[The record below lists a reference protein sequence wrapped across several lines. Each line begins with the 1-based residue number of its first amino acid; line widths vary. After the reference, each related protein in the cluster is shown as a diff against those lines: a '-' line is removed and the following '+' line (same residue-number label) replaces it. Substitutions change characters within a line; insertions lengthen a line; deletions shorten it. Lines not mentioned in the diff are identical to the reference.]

1 MIIQCDKCSTK
12 FRLDDSRITANGVR
26 VRCTKCQN
34 VFVVTP
40 PPQAEEVQVEEV
52 FGSKQG
58 EKSLDPSFTGAPNI
72 PKPES
77 RPDLNLKFDFER
89 PPDEEDLA
97 SSERTAEASDE
108 DERDPFEF
116 KFSSSEIA
124 EKETPK
130 GLADDNDEGF
140 QFKPE
145 ESGKAALDFDFNFDD
160 AGKTADETAPGKES
174 APSDDWDLGSGTGSE
189 DEEDEREDAGKV
201 KASPISAAA
210 YARDSMASAPK
221 AEPLAEKDDYDAEVE
236 KEFSDVLTKS
246 IEKDADLGLDEG
258 EDDANLKAAVR
269 ATKSRPGKKAILIA
283 VIVFIIGAVIVYSS
297 GIIDS
302 ITKSILPG
310 SEPPAKVVEIETI
323 NGYFAENVLFG
334 KVFVIEAKIRNI
346 SEAPQEIKSVTGI
359 LYDSRGEKVA
369 SKSVSPGRVVSQDDL
384 KNLSKEDLLKQFK
397 DATGGTIPSKAE
409 VPVMVLFTEAPAET
423 VEYGLDII
431 R

>member
-40 PPQAEEVQVEEV
+40 PPPAEEVQAEEA
-52 FGSKQG
+52 FGAKQPAKDA
-58 EKSLDPSFTGAPNI
+58 EPSFAGSPSA

-77 RPDLNLKFDFER
+77 KPDLNLKFDFER
-89 PPDEEDLA
+89 PPDEEDTSAGA
-97 SSERTAEASDE
+97 SSSSEG
-108 DERDPFEF
+108 ERDPFDF
-116 KFSSSEIA
+116 KFPSDETSEMEKGPEDSS
-124 EKETPK
+124 
-130 GLADDNDEGF
+130 GGDEGF

-145 ESGKAALDFDFNFDD
+145 ESGKTSLDFDFNLDD
-160 AGKTADETAPGKES
+160 AGKSPDEDAPGEEGAS
-174 APSDDWDLGSGTGSE
+174 SGDWGLGDDSS
-189 DEEDEREDAGKV
+189 EDEREDAGKV
-201 KASPISAAA
+201 QASPISAAA
-210 YARDSMASAPK
+210 YARDAKAPAPTSDPSAETEEDETG
-221 AEPLAEKDDYDAEVE
+221 AE

-246 IEKDADLGLDEG
+246 LEKDLDLGLNED
-258 EDDANLKAAVR
+258 EDDANLKAAV
-269 ATKSRPGKKAILIA
+269 ASAKPKPGKKAILIA
-283 VIVFIIGAVIVYSS
+283 ILIFIIGAIVVYSS

-310 SEPPAKVVEIETI
+310 SEPAAKVVEIETI
-323 NGYFAENVLFG
+323 NGYYAENVLFG

-346 SEAPQEIKSVTGI
+346 SETPQEIKSVTGI
-359 LYDSRGEKVA
+359 LYNSKGERLSSR
-369 SKSVSPGRVVSQDDL
+369 SVSPGRVVSQDDL

-423 VEYGLDII
+423 VEYGLDIV

>member
-34 VFVVTP
+34 VFIVTP
-40 PPQAEEVQVEEV
+40 PPPAEEVQVEEV
-52 FGSKQG
+52 FGVKQPA
-58 EKSLDPSFTGAPNI
+58 KSAEPSFAGAPTA

-77 RPDLNLKFDFER
+77 KPDLNLKFDFER
-89 PPDEEDLA
+89 PPDEEDPSAGA
-97 SSERTAEASDE
+97 SSSIE
-108 DERDPFEF
+108 DERDPFDF
-116 KFSSSEIA
+116 KFPSEETP
-124 EKETPK
+124 EKEEARPSE
-130 GLADDNDEGF
+130 GDDEGF

-145 ESGKAALDFDFNFDD
+145 ESGKTAIDFDFNFDD
-160 AGKTADETAPGKES
+160 AEKSADEKAAGDEGASP
-174 APSDDWDLGSGTGSE
+174 DDWGLGDSGGD
-189 DEEDEREDAGKV
+189 DEQTDTPQV

-210 YARDSMASAPK
+210 YARDAKAAPRPEPSK
-221 AEPLAEKDDYDAEVE
+221 EAEEDDGAAE

-246 IEKDADLGLDEG
+246 LEKDLDLGLDDT
-258 EDDANLKAAVR
+258 EDDANLKAAMGAAR
-269 ATKSRPGKKAILIA
+269 PKPGKKAILIA
-283 VIVFIIGAVIVYSS
+283 ILVFIIGAIVVYSS

-302 ITKSILPG
+302 LAKSILPG
-310 SEPPAKVVEIETI
+310 SEPAAKVVEIETI
-323 NGYFAENVLFG
+323 NGYYAENVLFG

-346 SEAPQEIKSVTGI
+346 SDAPQEIKSVTGI
-359 LYDSRGEKVA
+359 LYDSKGEKLTA
-369 SKSVSPGRVVSQDDL
+369 KSVSPGRVVSQDDL

-423 VEYGLDII
+423 VEYGLDIV

>member
-52 FGSKQG
+52 FGAKEG
-58 EKSLDPSFTGAPNI
+58 AKAPEPSFTGAPNI
-72 PKPES
+72 PRPES

-97 SSERTAEASDE
+97 SSRRPSEASDE

-116 KFSSSEIA
+116 KFSSSETA
-124 EKETPK
+124 EKETPED
-130 GLADDNDEGF
+130 LAEGNDEGF
-140 QFKPE
+140 RFKPE

-160 AGKTADETAPGKES
+160 AGKTADETAPGEER
-174 APSDDWDLGSGTGSE
+174 APSDDWGLGSGSGTEGE
-189 DEEDEREDAGKV
+189 KDERDDALQV

-221 AEPLAEKDDYDAEVE
+221 AEPLAEKDDYGAGVE

-246 IEKDADLGLDEG
+246 IEEDADLGLEEG
-258 EDDANLKAAVR
+258 EDDANLKAAVT
-269 ATKSRPGKKAILIA
+269 ATKSKPGKKAILIA
-283 VIVFIIGAVIVYSS
+283 VLVFIIGAVFVYST
-297 GIIDS
+297 GVIDS
-302 ITKSILPG
+302 ITKSILSG
-310 SEPPAKVVEIETI
+310 SETTAKVVEIETI

-334 KVFVIEAKIRNI
+334 KVFVVEAKIRNI
-346 SEAPQEIKSVTGI
+346 SDSPQEIKSVTGI
-359 LYDSRGEKVA
+359 LYDSKGEKLT

-384 KNLSKEDLLKQFK
+384 RNLSKEDLQKQFK

-409 VPVMVLFTEAPAET
+409 VPVMVLFTDAPAET
-423 VEYGLDII
+423 VEYGLDIV

>member
-12 FRLDDSRITANGVR
+12 FRLDDSRITSNGVR

-40 PPQAEEVQVEEV
+40 PPPAEEVQVEEV
-52 FGSKQG
+52 FGVKQPANAA
-58 EKSLDPSFTGAPNI
+58 EPSFAGAPTA

-77 RPDLNLKFDFER
+77 KPDLNLKFDFER
-89 PPDEEDLA
+89 PHDEEDETSNRGA
-97 SSERTAEASDE
+97 VESDE

-116 KFSSSEIA
+116 KFSPNETA
-124 EKETPK
+124 EKEESA
-130 GLADDNDEGF
+130 GSADDEGF

-145 ESGKAALDFDFNFDD
+145 ESGKTALDFDFNFDD
-160 AGKTADETAPGKES
+160 TEKTTDEKATGEDNAS
-174 APSDDWDLGSGTGSE
+174 SDDWGLGDSSE
-189 DEEDEREDAGKV
+189 DDAPAEAPPV

-210 YARDSMASAPK
+210 YSKDAKAASAPTS
-221 AEPLAEKDDYDAEVE
+221 EPTTEQGEDDFGAE

-246 IEKDADLGLDEG
+246 LEKDLDLGLDDG
-258 EDDANLKAAVR
+258 EDDANLRAAMG
-269 ATKSRPGKKAILIA
+269 AAKPKPGKKAILIA
-283 VIVFIIGAVIVYSS
+283 VLVFIIGAIVVYSS
-297 GIIDS
+297 GIVDS
-302 ITKSILPG
+302 IAKSILPG
-310 SEPPAKVVEIETI
+310 SEPAAKVVEIETI
-323 NGYFAENVLFG
+323 NGYYADNVLFG

-346 SEAPQEIKSVTGI
+346 SDGPQEIKSVTGI
-359 LYDSRGEKVA
+359 LYNSKGEKLT

-423 VEYGLDII
+423 VEYGLDIV

>member
-12 FRLDDSRITANGVR
+12 FRLDDSRITGNGVR

-40 PPQAEEVQVEEV
+40 PPPAEEVQVEEV
-52 FGSKQG
+52 FGVKQPANAA
-58 EKSLDPSFTGAPNI
+58 EPSFAGAPTA

-77 RPDLNLKFDFER
+77 KPDLNLKFDFER
-89 PPDEEDLA
+89 PPDEEDEA
-97 SSERTAEASDE
+97 SSRSAAPSDE

-116 KFSSSEIA
+116 KFSPNETA
-124 EKETPK
+124 EKKEP
-130 GLADDNDEGF
+130 GDSAEGDDEGF

-145 ESGKAALDFDFNFDD
+145 ESGKTALDFDFNFDD
-160 AGKTADETAPGKES
+160 TEKTTDEKATGEDS
-174 APSDDWDLGSGTGSE
+174 ASSDDWGLGDGSGSKE
-189 DEEDEREDAGKV
+189 DEEERDEAPQV

-210 YARDSMASAPK
+210 YARDAKAAPPASGPST
-221 AEPLAEKDDYDAEVE
+221 ESDEDDAVEE

-246 IEKDADLGLDEG
+246 LKKDLDLGLDDA
-258 EDDANLKAAVR
+258 EDDANLRAAMG
-269 ATKSRPGKKAILIA
+269 AAKPKPGKKAILIA
-283 VIVFIIGAVIVYSS
+283 VLVFIIGAIVVYSS
-297 GIIDS
+297 GIVDS
-302 ITKSILPG
+302 IAKSILPG
-310 SEPPAKVVEIETI
+310 AEPTAKVVEIETI
-323 NGYFAENVLFG
+323 NGYYAENVLFG

-346 SEAPQEIKSVTGI
+346 SDAPQEIKSVTGI
-359 LYDSRGEKVA
+359 LYNSRGEKLTA
-369 SKSVSPGRVVSQDDL
+369 KSVSPGRVVSQDDL

-423 VEYGLDII
+423 VEYGLDIV

>member
-12 FRLDDSRITANGVR
+12 FRLDDSRITTNGVK

-34 VFVVTP
+34 VFVVAP
-40 PPQAEEVQVEEV
+40 PPPAEEVQVEEV
-52 FGSKQG
+52 FGAKQPAKAQ
-58 EKSLDPSFTGAPNI
+58 EPSFAGSPTA

-77 RPDLNLKFDFER
+77 KPDSNLKFDFER
-89 PPDEEDLA
+89 PPDEEDSSAGA
-97 SSERTAEASDE
+97 SSSIE
-108 DERDPFEF
+108 DERDPFDF
-116 KFSSSEIA
+116 KFPSEETA
-124 EKETPK
+124 EKEEAK
-130 GLADDNDEGF
+130 GLGKGDDEGF

-145 ESGKAALDFDFNFDD
+145 ESGKTAIDFDFNFDD
-160 AGKTADETAPGKES
+160 AEKTADEAAAGDES
-174 APSDDWDLGSGTGSE
+174 ASPYDWGLGDDSGK
-189 DEEDEREDAGKV
+189 EDEREDAGKV

-210 YARDSMASAPK
+210 YARDSKPIPPTSEPSAE
-221 AEPLAEKDDYDAEVE
+221 ADEDETRAE

-246 IEKDADLGLDEG
+246 LGKDLGLGEG
-258 EDDANLKAAVR
+258 EDDANLKAAVA
-269 ATKSRPGKKAILIA
+269 ATKPKPGKKAILIA
-283 VIVFIIGAVIVYSS
+283 ILIFIIGAIVVYSS

-310 SEPPAKVVEIETI
+310 SEPAAKVVEIETI
-323 NGYFAENVLFG
+323 NGYYAENVLFG

-346 SEAPQEIKSVTGI
+346 SETPQEIKSVTGI
-359 LYDSRGEKVA
+359 LYNSKGEKL
-369 SKSVSPGRVVSQDDL
+369 SSRSVSPGRVVSQDDL

-423 VEYGLDII
+423 VEYGLDIV

>member
-40 PPQAEEVQVEEV
+40 PPPAEEVQVEEV
-52 FGSKQG
+52 FGVKQPAKAA
-58 EKSLDPSFTGAPNI
+58 EPSFAGSPSA

-77 RPDLNLKFDFER
+77 KPDLNLKFDFER
-89 PPDEEDLA
+89 PPDEEDNSAGA
-97 SSERTAEASDE
+97 SSSIE
-108 DERDPFEF
+108 DERDPFDF
-116 KFSSSEIA
+116 KFPSDETSEM
-124 EKETPK
+124 EKGPK
-130 GLADDNDEGF
+130 DPSGDDEGF

-145 ESGKAALDFDFNFDD
+145 ESGKTSLDFDFNLDD
-160 AGKTADETAPGKES
+160 AGKSPDEDSSGEEGAS
-174 APSDDWDLGSGTGSE
+174 SDDWGLSDDSG
-189 DEEDEREDAGKV
+189 EEDEREDAGKV

-210 YARDSMASAPK
+210 YARDAKAPAPAPEPSAETDEDERG
-221 AEPLAEKDDYDAEVE
+221 AE

-246 IEKDADLGLDEG
+246 LEKDLDLGLNEG
-258 EDDANLKAAVR
+258 EDDANLKAAVA
-269 ATKSRPGKKAILIA
+269 ATKPKPGNKAILIA
-283 VIVFIIGAVIVYSS
+283 ILVFIIGAIVVYSS

-310 SEPPAKVVEIETI
+310 SEPAAKVVEIETI
-323 NGYFAENVLFG
+323 NGYYAENVLFG

-346 SEAPQEIKSVTGI
+346 SETPQEIKSVTGI
-359 LYDSRGEKVA
+359 LYNSKGEKL
-369 SKSVSPGRVVSQDDL
+369 SSRSVSPGRVVSQDDL

-423 VEYGLDII
+423 VEYGLDIV